1 MTSPTPQSPRPNSL
15 IQSLAEA
22 YLQRGQFA
30 EAAEKFGELLR
41 NGLQTPNVYRNL
53 ALALLGM
60 ENVTPTAQQ
69 IYEHVLK
76 NFPGDR
82 ELYLR
87 LTAVL
92 LNKKAR
98 DGFALKC
105 YQQTLN
111 LNPPPAREV
120 QWALVLHLQESG
132 YELAAFEILKRMA
145 LRENGNEAQTLARFM
160 QLAARLDKQAE
171 ARSTLLYLE
180 GRNERAHGVA
190 RILGLDHARAF
201 LREHE
206 AASLSTREW
215 QTITR
220 AALGYE
226 RLESLGAA
234 REFTILRLALARLH
248 GRNAQ
253 RQSLSS
259 SQTGA
264 THLHEFISRLTP
276 AETPSAN
283 AAFAHVFGMR
293 LANLGEAREQSG
305 EEVARNLARK
315 FLAFAA
321 KHLAH
326 AAQAT
331 CYVFADGLLANA
343 NALAELATAAVELL
357 HKIERYNLTAAQGAQ
372 LFAHALVHSADADAL
387 DVGQERLRVLYEALH
402 LLEAQSLDGQIT
414 TAARNR
420 LWFPR
425 EVYERE
431 FLAEEMPV
439 RACEPVRFPA
449 EEFYAEVYEAVWRNP
464 LAYVEEKTPY
474 DLGRF
479 TALAKLR
486 ATRDAGTYRGRDRQL
501 ERSVVIKALS
511 ADLSAKLAE
520 DEAERE
526 RVLAAIR
533 SVAKLEA
540 PGLAAIYDM
549 GFHDGIFF
557 YAREYLEG
565 QTLAQ
570 AREGG
575 RSFAFAESVK
585 LGLRLCRIL
594 ALVHRQ
600 GVAHGN
606 LKPENIW
613 LVANEELKLAD
624 FYVPGFVEPPE
635 SAMRSQTTSWYY
647 AAPESA
653 NEFAPNAASDIYA
666 LGLLLFELMSGIAP
680 LAAIDSVQGWQAYE
694 LPPLAAFWPEA
705 PPGLSELL
713 ARACAKLP
721 EQRFANLFA
730 FENAL
735 RIFAQHSS

>member
-30 EAAEKFGELLR
+30 EAAERFGELLR

-92 LNKKAR
+92 LNKKAK

-111 LNPPPAREV
+111 LNPAPGREV
-120 QWALVLHLQESG
+120 QWALALHLQESG
-132 YELAAFEILKRMA
+132 YEPAAFEILKRMA
-145 LRENGNEAQTLARFM
+145 LRENGNEPQTLAQFM
-160 QLAARLDKQAE
+160 QLAARLDKQTE

-190 RILGLDHARAF
+190 RILGLDHARTY

-206 AASLSTREW
+206 ASSLSTREW

-226 RLESLGAA
+226 RLENLSAA
-234 REFTILRLALARLH
+234 REFTLLRLALARLH

-253 RQSLSS
+253 RLSS
-259 SQTGA
+259 IPAQTGA

-276 AETPSAN
+276 AETSSAN
-283 AAFAHVFGMR
+283 ATFALVFGMK
-293 LANLGEAREQSG
+293 LANLGEVREQVG
-305 EEVARNLARK
+305 EEIARNLARK

-321 KHLAH
+321 KHLGV
-326 AAQAT
+326 AAQAK
-331 CYVFADGLLANA
+331 CYFFSDGLLASVSS
-343 NALAELATAAVELL
+343 LAELATAAVELL
-357 HKIERYNLTAAQGAQ
+357 HKIERYNLTAAKGAQ
-372 LFAHALVHSADADAL
+372 LFAHAVVHAADANAFDA
-387 DVGQERLRVLYEALH
+387 GQEQLQTLYATLH
-402 LLEAQSLDGQIT
+402 LLEAQSLDGQT
-414 TAARNR
+414 TAAARNR

-431 FLAEEMPV
+431 FYEQDVPV
-439 RACEPVRFPA
+439 RACEQVCFAA
-449 EEFYAEVYEAVWRNP
+449 EEFYAEVCEAVWRNP
-464 LAYVEEKTPY
+464 LAYVEEKAPY

-479 TALAKLR
+479 TVQAKLR
-486 ATRDAGTYRGRDRQL
+486 ETRGAGTYRGRDRQL
-501 ERSVVIKALS
+501 ERNVVIKALG
-511 ADLSAKLAE
+511 ADRSAKLAA
-520 DEAERE
+520 DQAERE

-540 PGLAAIYDM
+540 PGLATIYDM

-570 AREGG
+570 ARQGG
-575 RSFAFAESVK
+575 RSFSFGESVK

-594 ALVHRQ
+594 SLAHRQ
-600 GVAHGN
+600 GAAHGN

-613 LVANEELKLAD
+613 LVANEELKLTD
-624 FYVPGFVEPPE
+624 FYAPGFVEPPE
-635 SAMRSQTTSWYY
+635 SAMHMQTTSWYY
-647 AAPESA
+647 AAPEHAS
-653 NEFAPNAASDIYA
+653 EFAPNAESDIYA
-666 LGLLLFELMSGIAP
+666 LGLLLFELMSGLAP
-680 LAAIDSVQGWQAYE
+680 LAALDSVDAWQEYE

-705 PPGLSELL
+705 PPGISELL
-713 ARACAKLP
+713 SRACAKLP

-730 FENAL
+730 LENEL
-735 RIFAQHSS
+735 RIFAQ